1 MHYPYL
7 RGRGFQETPV
17 GVVIYKANI
26 QVPVSAGQRLYKL
39 EEKSTVENNF
49 IVALWLTEPGA
60 KVGENATQLDATR
73 LNSAAL
79 VLQVDQTVVLKK
91 IPLSHIKACN
101 DQGYPYYVSLSGPV
115 NLSESTLELN
125 DNAGIVDDTVVEIQI
140 DYPKLRAKAA

>member
-26 QVPVSAGQRLYKL
+26 QVPVSDGQRLYQL
-39 EEKSTVENNF
+39 EEKSTVENHHA
-49 IVALWLTEPGA
+49 IALWLTEPGA
-60 KVGENATQLDATR
+60 KVGENTTQLDAARIT
-73 LNSAAL
+73 SAAL

-101 DQGYPYYVSLSGPV
+101 DQGHPYRISLSGPV
-115 NLSESTLELN
+115 NLSESILELN
-125 DNAGIVDDTVVEIQI
+125 DNAGIPVNTVVEFQV
-140 DYPKLRAKAA
+140 DYPKLKKKRA